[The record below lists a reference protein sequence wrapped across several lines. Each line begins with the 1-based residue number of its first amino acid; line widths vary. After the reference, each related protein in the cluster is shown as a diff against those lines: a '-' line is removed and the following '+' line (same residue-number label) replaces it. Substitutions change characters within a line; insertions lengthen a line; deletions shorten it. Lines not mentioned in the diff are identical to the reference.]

1 MCLRHAEV
9 TGKPARARGA
19 AASQAAASSE
29 PSCQPVMADSSTEV
43 TGVAPGGLDGVSS
56 QACRARAGNISRNRA
71 GLIPTAMAD
80 GRVAAELA
88 CV

>member
-56 QACRARAGNISRNRA
+56 QALPREGGEHLAEPGRAHPYG
-71 GLIPTAMAD
+71 D
-80 GRVAAELA
+80 GGRPGS
-88 CV
+88 C